1 MQPRNFFTYTPLL
14 PAMCVGT
21 VEERSIVEPVRAVLG
36 NKVRQ
41 RHAGV
46 SPGSADK
53 LRSCRRLPAALL
65 HADAAATDRRR
76 PTARQEGQ
84 LPAHL

>member
-36 NKVRQ
+36 NKVGWQAWWEGWRL
-41 RHAGV
+41 RHG
-46 SPGSADK
+46 G
-53 LRSCRRLPAALL
+53 
-65 HADAAATDRRR
+65 
-76 PTARQEGQ
+76 
-84 LPAHL
+84 